1 MESIYSLSPLNIIL
15 LLFSG
20 FMIGV
25 SKTGVP
31 GLGMLAIILSAMA
44 LPARHSTGLVLVMLI
59 CGDLFAVAYYRRHA
73 VWKHLL
79 RIIPWAFFG
88 IVIGYFFLGKIND
101 RQLKPVIAL
110 IILSILV
117 LNHWWKNSNTE
128 KLNIPERWWFAAFL
142 GLLAGTTTMMANA
155 AGPIMIIYL
164 LAMGLPKKE
173 FIGTSAWY
181 FFLMNWVKVPFS
193 ANLGLINAG
202 SMRLNFII
210 LPAVAVGAI
219 AGIIIM
225 KKIPEK
231 AFNIIVQVLTVAA
244 ALKLLF

>member
-1 MESIYSLSPLNIIL
+1 MESIYSLSPGNLIL
-15 LLFSG
+15 LLLSG

-44 LPARHSTGLVLVMLI
+44 LPARSSTGIVLVMLI
-59 CGDLFAVAYYRRHA
+59 CGDIFAVAYYRRSA

-79 RIIPWAFFG
+79 MIIPWAFCG
-88 IVIGYFFLGKIND
+88 IVIGYFFLGRIND
-101 RQLKPVIAL
+101 RQLKPVIAF
-110 IILSILV
+110 IILSILA
-117 LNHWWKNSNTE
+117 LNHWWKNSDTGN
-128 KLNIPERWWFAAFL
+128 LRIPERWWFAAFL
-142 GLLAGTTTMMANA
+142 GLLAGITTMMANA

-181 FFLMNWVKVPFS
+181 FFVMNWVKVPFS
-193 ANLGLINAG
+193 ARLGLINSG
-202 SMRLNFII
+202 SVHLNSMIF
-210 LPAVAVGAI
+210 PAVAAGAL
-219 AGIIIM
+219 AGIVIM

-231 AFNIIVQVLTVAA
+231 TFSIIVQVLTVAA
-244 ALKLLF
+244 AIKLLF